1 MKLLL
6 DENLS
11 RRLVPILLDVFPGT
25 IHVADVDMLRTP
37 DPDIWQYAKENDFT
51 IITKDDDFLALAH
64 RFGPPPKLIMVEIG
78 NCSNA
83 MLAERLQESAVRL
96 QEFVTHTK
104 AGIIKLI

>member
-1 MKLLL
+1 MKRLL

-11 RRLVPILLDVFPGT
+11 RRLVPKLLDVFPGT

-37 DPDIWQYAKENDFT
+37 DPDSWQYAKENDFT

-64 RFGPPPKLIMVEIG
+64 RFGPPPKLIMVEMG
-78 NCSNA
+78 NCLNA
-83 MLAERLQESAVRL
+83 LLAERLRESAPRL
-96 QEFVTHTK
+96 NEFVTHTR

>member
-11 RRLVPILLDVFPGT
+11 RRLVPQPINVFPGT

-37 DPDIWQYAKENDFT
+37 DSEIWQYAKENGFT

-64 RFGPPPKLIMVEIG
+64 RFGPPPKLIMMDMG
-78 NCSNA
+78 NGSNA
-83 MLAERLQESAVRL
+83 MLAERLRESAERL
-96 QEFVTHTK
+96 NEFVTHTR

>member
-6 DENLS
+6 DEDLS
-11 RRLVPILLDVFPGT
+11 RRLVPKLLDVFPGT
-25 IHVADVDMLRTP
+25 IHVADMDMLRTP
-37 DPDIWQYAKENDFT
+37 DPEIWQFAKENNFT

-78 NCSNA
+78 KCSNA
-83 MLAERLQESAVRL
+83 ILAERLRESAVRL
-96 QEFVTHTK
+96 NEIVTHTR

>member
-11 RRLVPILLDVFPGT
+11 RRLVLKLFDVFPGT
-25 IHVADVDMLRTP
+25 IHVAEVDMLRTP
-37 DPDIWQYAKENDFT
+37 DPEIWQYAKENHFT

-64 RFGPPPKLIMVEIG
+64 RFGPPPKLIMVEMG
-78 NCSNA
+78 SCSVA
-83 MLAERLQESAVRL
+83 LFAERLRESAARL
-96 QEFVTHTK
+96 NEFVTHTR

>member
-1 MKLLL
+1 MKRLL

-11 RRLVPILLDVFPGT
+11 RRLVPKLLDVFPGT

-37 DPDIWQYAKENDFT
+37 DPDSWQYAKENDFT

-64 RFGPPPKLIMVEIG
+64 RFGPPPKLIMVEMG

-83 MLAERLQESAVRL
+83 LLAERLRESAPRL
-96 QEFVTHTK
+96 NEFVTHTR